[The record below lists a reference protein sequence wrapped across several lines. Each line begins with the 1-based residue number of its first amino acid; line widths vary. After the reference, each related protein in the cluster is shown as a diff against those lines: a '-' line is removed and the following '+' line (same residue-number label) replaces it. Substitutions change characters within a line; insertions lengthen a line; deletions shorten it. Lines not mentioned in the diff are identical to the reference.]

1 MVFWRLH
8 GHASMG
14 GAESMSERRLGVLRL
29 RHGAGVGVGHVCA
42 EGTVHGPIVSRQP
55 FRTQKFGK
63 KELRNYGTL
72 QVGNP
77 GASGDGRRCAC

>member
-1 MVFWRLH
+1 
-8 GHASMG
+8 MG
-14 GAESMSERRLGVLRL
+14 GAESMSERRPGVPRL

-42 EGTVHGPIVSRQP
+42 EGTVHGPIVLVLGSRLPAATQSS
-55 FRTQKFGK
+55 RTQKFGK

-77 GASGDGRRCAC
+77 GASGG

>member
-1 MVFWRLH
+1 
-8 GHASMG
+8 MG

-29 RHGAGVGVGHVCA
+29 LHGAGVGVGHVCA
-42 EGTVHGPIVSRQP
+42 EGTVHGPIVSLQP
-55 FRTQKFGK
+55 VRTKKFGK

-77 GASGDGRRCAC
+77 GASGG